1 MTWLFFINLY
11 ANMAFKKCQIKFFN
25 IIFLSCQHLL
35 CTQRI
40 SFATLDFS
48 VIELMAWIILKT
60 ILKNQGLT

>member
-1 MTWLFFINLY
+1 MAFYINLY
-11 ANMAFKKCQIKFFN
+11 ADMAFKKCQIKFFN
-25 IIFLSCQHLL
+25 IIFLSFQHVL

-48 VIELMAWIILKT
+48 VTELMAWIILKT